1 MRVMYKI
8 LNSRA
13 FEEFCC
19 VSTPDDVPDV
29 DTIGRF
35 RNMLIKHEKNKE
47 KKRDPEAHSAKKGNM
62 WHFGYKAH
70 IGVDSNSGL
79 VHHIETMPANEHD
92 VTKWLLGY
100 RKNTSSRSAKTDN
113 QKLHNVRIGE
123 SVSG

>member
-8 LNSRA
+8 LDSRA
-13 FEEFCC
+13 FEEVCC

-35 RNMLIKHEKNKE
+35 RNLLIKHEKNKE

>member
-1 MRVMYKI
+1 
-8 LNSRA
+8 
-13 FEEFCC
+13 
-19 VSTPDDVPDV
+19 
-29 DTIGRF
+29 
-35 RNMLIKHEKNKE
+35 
-47 KKRDPEAHSAKKGNM
+47 M

>member
-8 LNSRA
+8 LDSRA

-35 RNMLIKHEKNKE
+35 RNLLIKHEKNKE

-79 VHHIETMPANEHD
+79 VHHIETMPANEH
-92 VTKWLLGY
+92 VAIIMRAET
-100 RKNTSSRSAKTDN
+100 REPRMPPIA
-113 QKLHNVRIGE
+113 QPIVI
-123 SVSG
+123 VSQ